1 MEAEERIIAI
11 GELVGDRRR
20 LQMLLALVDGQAWPA
35 GDLARYAGIQPSTAS
50 HHLDQLIKGG
60 LLTAIPQGRHRYYR
74 LAGSQVV
81 AWLEQ
86 LASLA
91 PPGPVR
97 SLRGMQDREA
107 LRFARTC
114 YDHLAGRLGVAWTN
128 AWVTRRF
135 VEPAEH
141 GFSLTPAGVDWLRKF
156 EVPVM
161 VKPGTVILE
170 HAVDWTERVP
180 HFAGSIARVMTKR
193 LFEAGWITV
202 GPTRRAVRI
211 TPLGER
217 QFKDFGVVFPEMI
230 TGQ

>member
-1 MEAEERIIAI
+1 MEAEERIIAV

-20 LQMLLALVDGQAWPA
+20 LRMLLALADGQAWPA

-50 HHLDQLIKGG
+50 HHLDQLVKGG
-60 LLTAIPQGRHRYYR
+60 LLMTIPQGRHRYYR
-74 LAGSQVV
+74 LAGSRVV

-91 PPGPVR
+91 PPGPAR
-97 SLRGMQDREA
+97 SLRGMHERES

-128 AWVTRRF
+128 AWVMRRF
-135 VEPAEH
+135 VEPTEH
-141 GFSLTPAGVDWLRKF
+141 GFDLTSAGVGWMRNF
-156 EVPVM
+156 EVPIV
-161 VKPGTVILE
+161 VKSGSRIPE

-180 HFAGSIARVMTKR
+180 HFAGPVAKAMTKR
-193 LFEAGWITV
+193 LFEMGWLTAGPI
-202 GPTRRAVRI
+202 RRSVRV

-217 QFKDFGVVFPEMI
+217 QFRDFGVVLPET
-230 TGQ
+230 TGK